1 MGHVWVQ
8 NGPFAQTSLFSE
20 KSLILFSL
28 TCWPISLCKILKNFL
43 QWTKSYE
50 DAPFLGPKMEAHL
63 PKRKFFQKIW
73 FLSFMSI
80 YTPKVNVDINLL
92 MKYWQLKNGWE
103 PFLAITW
110 EPDFS
115 QACTFRKMLKDHKN
129 FRSTSIP
136 DKSNNLI
143 FLKRPKYRCFW
154 PVLTIFDITFSK
166 KILLCLM

>member
-28 TCWPISLCKILKNFL
+28 TCWPISLCKIFKNFW

-80 YTPKVNVDINLL
+80 YTPKVNVRYQSINEILTIKEWL
-92 MKYWQLKNGWE
+92 R
-103 PFLAITW
+103 AIFGHNLRTW
-110 EPDFS
+110 FFPGMYFS
-115 QACTFRKMLKDHKN
+115 QNVEGPWEL
-129 FRSTSIP
+129 SIYTN
-136 DKSNNLI
+136 SRQN
-143 FLKRPKYRCFW
+143 
-154 PVLTIFDITFSK
+154 
-166 KILLCLM
+166 